1 MRFNINVSP
10 FGFGF
15 GRRKRSNHLLLK
27 VIGGAALAVVGA
39 GVIRMLPDIRRY
51 IRISTM

>member
-1 MRFNINVSP
+1 MRFNINVGP
-10 FGFGF
+10 FGF